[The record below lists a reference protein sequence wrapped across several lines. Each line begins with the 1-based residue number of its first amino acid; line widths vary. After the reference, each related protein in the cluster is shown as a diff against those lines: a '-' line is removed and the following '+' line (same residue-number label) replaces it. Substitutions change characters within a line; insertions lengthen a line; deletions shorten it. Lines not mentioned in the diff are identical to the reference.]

1 MRTSV
6 VLASVIALAG
16 CGSKKEAPKTETG
29 SGSQVAPAT
38 GSDTAGSAVTPAA
51 GSAIPVSK
59 GISIKVPKGDGT
71 PPKATTKTLDRK
83 DFERMMTLKFD
94 GFESSVRN
102 RDNQLDVRHSTP
114 RPTLA
119 TTVTVA
125 PCFDCLPMELDKWKA
140 KEPGLKM
147 LLAEGLRDRADTTW
161 ELGTTDLNGQ
171 KLIYTYQFGHNY
183 GVDESGNPDGAFS
196 NAYALY
202 YNDGKNQIRVV
213 AEYKD
218 DPMSRDDLKA
228 IVPKE
233 DLEKLAKGFLDFY
246 THAW

>member
-1 MRTSV
+1 VRSLDLGV

-16 CGSKKEAPKTETG
+16 CGSKKEPAKTDTG
-29 SGSQVAPAT
+29 SGSAVAPVGSGSAVAKPAT
-38 GSDTAGSAVTPAA
+38 GSAA
-51 GSAIPVSK
+51 GK
-59 GISIKVPKGDGT
+59 GINITLPKGDGT
-71 PPKATTKTLDRK
+71 PPKPTTKPLDRT
-83 DFERMMTLKFD
+83 DFERMMKLEFP
-94 GFESSVRN
+94 GFESIVRN

-140 KEPGLKM
+140 KEAGLKM
-147 LLAEGLRDRADTTW
+147 LLTESLRDRPDTTW
-161 ELGTTDLNGQ
+161 ELGSTELNGQ
-171 KLIYTYQFGHNY
+171 KLIFTYQFGHHY
-183 GVDESGNPDGAFS
+183 GQDESGNPDGAFS

-202 YNDGKNQIRVV
+202 FNDGTNQIRVV

-218 DPMSRDDLKA
+218 DPLSRDDLKA
-228 IVPKE
+228 IAPRE

>member
-1 MRTSV
+1 VRTSV

-16 CGSKKEAPKTETG
+16 CGSKKEPPKTDTG
-29 SGSQVAPAT
+29 SGSAVAVT
-38 GSDTAGSAVTPAA
+38 GSGSGSAGSADSTVTP
-51 GSAIPVSK
+51 PK
-59 GISIKVPKGDGT
+59 GINIKLPKGDGT
-71 PPKATTKTLDRK
+71 PPKPTTKPLERK
-83 DFERMMTLKFD
+83 DFERMMTLKFE
-94 GFESSVRN
+94 GFESVVRN
-102 RDNQLDVRHSTP
+102 RDNQLDVRHTTP

-125 PCFDCLPMELDKWKA
+125 PCFDCQPMELDKWKA
-140 KEPGLKM
+140 KEAGLKM
-147 LLAEGLRDRADTTW
+147 LLAESLRDRPDTTW
-161 ELGTTDLNGQ
+161 ELGTIDLNGQ

-183 GVDESGNPDGAFS
+183 GTDESGNPDGAFS

-228 IVPKE
+228 IAPKE
-233 DLEKLAKGFLDFY
+233 DLEKLATGFLDFY